1 MNKDM
6 KETKQKLTDAI
17 EEVES
22 ALKKILEK
30 MSDDDKKKYDDKEIE
45 GAKRVVESAMKEGA
59 ASLVLIQNIDE
70 GDHAKESL
78 VAVRGTRIHV
88 LAMLC
93 TLVLE
98 VIENVNTT
106 PEEFAKV
113 FLEGCKKCT
122 EDK

>member
-1 MNKDM
+1 M

-45 GAKRVVESAMKEGA
+45 EAKRVIESAMKEGV
-59 ASLVLIQNIDE
+59 ASLVLVQNIDK
-70 GDHAKESL
+70 GDRSKECL
-78 VAVRGTRIHV
+78 VAVRGTKIHV

-106 PEEFAKV
+106 PEEFAKT
-113 FLEGCKKCT
+113 FLEGCKKCNA
-122 EDK
+122 EEK